1 MLLKFRT
8 MIRYSQKWMILGTM
22 VLLSILTLVI
32 DSVNPAWMGGGVP
45 YILVVALS
53 YFIKNRR
60 ITLYSAIATSLL
72 LLGGIQLGAAEFHL
86 GTSMIYRLWI
96 LGGIW
101 GMAALIHQ
109 MKVNADRL
117 KRNESHLSAL
127 FEAATEGIIISDRRG
142 IILSV
147 NKRAEELFGYDREEI
162 IGDKVETLMPQRF
175 TPRHEGYR
183 RDYYDHPEPRPMGQG
198 RELYAQRKNG
208 EEFPVEISLNY
219 FETNEGRFYI
229 AFVIDITYRKKAEKQ
244 LLKAHD
250 DLKRKAN
257 ELKQSNSELEQFA
270 YVASHDLQEP
280 LRMVASYTQ
289 LLARRYQDQLDQDA
303 QDFIEYAVDG
313 ANRMQQLI
321 NDLLEYSRVGTHGRE
336 LAPSDLNLIF
346 EIAQK
351 HLETLIEEQHAQISV
366 EQNLPQVV
374 GDEIQLIQ
382 LFQNLLHNAIK
393 FRADRTPEIN
403 VWAEDYENDSDMV
416 VIHVQDNG
424 IGIQPNHQKRIFMIF
439 QRLHNRNEYPGSGI
453 GLAVSKKIVERH
465 NGRIWLDSTPG
476 EGTTFHV
483 ALPKAK
489 KEQEKAKERTDAKKS
504 TR

>member
-1 MLLKFRT
+1 
-8 MIRYSQKWMILGTM
+8 MITYSQKWMILGSM

-32 DSVNPAWMGGGVP
+32 DSVNPAWIGGGVP
-45 YILVVALS
+45 YILVVALG

-72 LLGGIQLGAAEFHL
+72 LLGGIQLGAAEFHM
-86 GTSMIYRLWI
+86 GNSMIYRLWI
-96 LGGIW
+96 LCGIW

-109 MKVNADRL
+109 MKVNADQL

-142 IILSV
+142 VVLSV

-162 IGDKVETLMPQRF
+162 IGDKVESLMPQRY
-175 TPRHEGYR
+175 TPRHQGYR

-198 RELYAQRKNG
+198 RELYAKRKNG
-208 EEFPVEISLNY
+208 EEFPVEISLNH

-229 AFVIDITYRKKAEKQ
+229 AFVIDITYRKQAEEQ
-244 LLKAHD
+244 LLKAHN

-289 LLARRYQDQLDQDA
+289 LLARRYQNQLDQDA

-336 LAPSDLNLIF
+336 LVPSDLNLIF
-346 EIAQK
+346 DIAKK
-351 HLETLIEEQHAQISV
+351 HLETLIEEQHARITIQ
-366 EQNLPQVV
+366 EDMPQVI

-393 FRADRTPEIN
+393 FRAEHRPPEIKI
-403 VWAEDYENDSDMV
+403 WSEEDEDNLDTII
-416 VIHVQDNG
+416 IHVADNG
-424 IGIQPNHQKRIFMIF
+424 IGIEPNHQKRIFMIF

-483 ALPKAK
+483 ALPKATNQ
-489 KEQEKAKERTDAKKS
+489 QEIIKERTDAKKS